1 MEKEKDTT
9 EYRRSENN
17 IPLRI
22 IIIFLIFALGIISGG
37 YFYYRAQ
44 KENLVK
50 QKQNELAAIAD
61 LKTKQIVNWRNE
73 RVADAKV
80 TLRSP
85 LIYKQIIEFLRN
97 LKEGETKENILSW
110 IESFKEAYNY
120 KNIYLL
126 DLKGN
131 IVLPENSKKTI
142 WKDDREKAE
151 KALKTRDILFSDIQ
165 RDNVSNAIHLDLIIP
180 VIDHPEKN
188 GAVEGFI
195 LLEIDPYDF
204 LYPLIQQWP
213 TPSKTA
219 ETLLVRR
226 EGDEVLYLNEL
237 RHKKNTA
244 MALSLPLSL
253 KNLPAVRAVLGEE
266 GVFEGIDYR
275 GIPVVAAI
283 HSIPGTPWFI
293 VSKEDTAE
301 VYESMHRL
309 FWFAAIVVIV
319 LIMAAA
325 SGVGLM
331 WRGQKLQYFKKQY
344 ETEIE
349 KLKIEERYSEEL
361 KKSNEQL
368 KRFAYIASH
377 DLQEPLRMISS
388 YLQLIERRY
397 KGKLDKDADEF
408 IAFAVNGA
416 NSLQR
421 MIEGLL
427 VYSRLDAPVSL
438 NTVDCEEVLQRVMDN
453 LKLAIEQSGAEIT
466 HSSLPVIMS
475 DQSQLIQLLQNLI
488 NNSIKFKREE
498 PLKIHISAQKSV
510 DEWIFSVKDNAE
522 GIEPQYKDKIFLLF
536 QRLHGREYSGVGIGL
551 SICKKI
557 VERFG
562 GRIWVES
569 EIGKG
574 SNFYFTILDKR
585 S

>member
-1 MEKEKDTT
+1 MEKEKDAA

-22 IIIFLIFALGIISGG
+22 IIIFLIFALCVISGG
-37 YFYYRAQ
+37 YIYYSAQ
-44 KENLVK
+44 KANVVREK
-50 QKQNELAAIAD
+50 HNELTAIAD

-73 RVADAKV
+73 RIADAKV

-85 LIYKQIIEFLRN
+85 LIYNQIIEFLRN
-97 LKEGETKENILSW
+97 QKEGETKENILSW
-110 IESFKEAYNY
+110 IASFKEAYNY

-142 WKDDREKAE
+142 GKDDREKAE
-151 KALKTRDILFSDIQ
+151 KALKTREIFFSDIQ

-180 VIDHPEKN
+180 VINHPEKN

-195 LLEIDPYDF
+195 LLEIAPYDF

-237 RHKKNTA
+237 RHRKNTA
-244 MALSLPLSL
+244 MTLRFSLSL
-253 KNLPAVRAVLGEE
+253 KNLPAARAVLGKE
-266 GVFEGIDYR
+266 GVYEGVDYR
-275 GIPVVAAI
+275 GKPVVAAT
-283 HSIPGTPWFI
+283 HSVPGTPWFI
-293 VSKEDTAE
+293 VSKEDSSE
-301 VYESMHRL
+301 VYASMQRL

-319 LIMAAA
+319 LIIAAG

-331 WRGQKLQYFKKQY
+331 WRGQRLQYFRKQY
-344 ETEIE
+344 ETEME

-416 NSLQR
+416 DSLQK

-438 NTVDCEEVLQRVMDN
+438 NTVDCEEVLQRVIAN

-466 HSSLPVIMS
+466 HSPLPVIMS
-475 DQSQLIQLLQNLI
+475 DQSQLVQLFQNLI

-498 PLKIHISAQKSV
+498 PLKIHISAKKSG
-510 DEWIFSVKDNAE
+510 DEWFFSVKDNAE
-522 GIEPQYKDKIFLLF
+522 GIDPQYKDKIFLLF
-536 QRLHGREYSGVGIGL
+536 QRLHGREYTGVGIGL

-569 EIGKG
+569 EIGEG
-574 SNFYFTILDKR
+574 SIFYFTILDKR